1 MNISRRTQMILGVL
15 AAASVAVPAAALD
28 FVEIGA
34 VRDNTLFEDEHGS
47 LSSGAGAYLFA
58 GNTSQHGLRRA
69 VIAFDLAVIPVDA
82 TIDSVFL
89 QVHVS
94 LANDQSARPLS
105 ARLLI
110 DSWGEGSSDS
120 GTGGSGAPAQTGD
133 ATWIHRFHPDQEW
146 SSPGGDFSF
155 LTSGL
160 VSTTGVGHYTLSG
173 EGLAA
178 DVRTWIDDPKT
189 AHGWLLLGDE
199 SEPGTARR
207 IDSRENLEPE
217 NRPKLIVYF
226 TPDIDPVIEE
236 SWGRVKAR
244 F

>member
-1 MNISRRTQMILGVL
+1 MNVSKRAQTILGVL
-15 AAASVAVPAAALD
+15 AAVSMAVPAAARP

-34 VRDNTLFEDEHGS
+34 ARDNTLFEDEHGT

-69 VIAFDLAVIPVDA
+69 VVAFDLAAIPADA

-89 QVHVS
+89 RVHVS
-94 LANDQSARPLS
+94 LVNNESARPLS
-105 ARLLI
+105 AHLLI
-110 DSWGEGSSDS
+110 SSWGEGSSDS
-120 GTGGSGAPAQTGD
+120 GTGGSGAPAQMGD
-133 ATWIHRFHPDQEW
+133 ATWVHRFHPDQEW
-146 SSPGGDFSF
+146 ASPGGDFSF

-160 VSTTGVGHYTLSG
+160 VSTTGIGHYTLSG

-189 AHGWLLLGDE
+189 AHGWVLRGDE
-199 SEPGTARR
+199 SEPTTARR
-207 IDSRENLEPE
+207 IDSRENPAPE
-217 NRPKLIVYF
+217 NRPTLIVYF